1 MANVGLVNMRV
12 TPTRTMERQTTAC
25 APEASTTLLPILLG
39 EGNAQHQSA
48 ESFQTSFTK

>member
-12 TPTRTMERQTTAC
+12 TPTRATERQTTAC
-25 APEASTTLLPILLG
+25 APEASTALLILIG